1 MWYYVGVTCM
11 SVMKDVLQ
19 FSIVIS
25 CCVLLYTASIT
36 LRLLSERFIFI
47 LIDFPNHLNQSKM
60 FPFLPKCYKY
70 MGIKFSLMLLDIKI
84 TFQENILL
92 FFFFFV
98 QIVLYLLSLLSNSFF
113 PNCSHFYYHS
123 FPWEVSFYNDIL
135 GDLLL
140 FLTL

>member
-1 MWYYVGVTCM
+1 MWYDVGVTCISM
-11 SVMKDVLQ
+11 MKDVLQ

-60 FPFLPKCYKY
+60 FSFFSKCYKY
-70 MGIKFSLMLLDIKI
+70 MGIKLSPMLLDIKI

-92 FFFFFV
+92 FFLFFFV
-98 QIVLYLLSLLSNSFF
+98 QIVLYLLSLLSNSIF
-113 PNCSHFYYHS
+113 PNCSHLYYH
-123 FPWEVSFYNDIL
+123 
-135 GDLLL
+135 
-140 FLTL
+140 